1 MTHFSVHV
9 LGVFLQKNGTVLTG
23 NAIVHFYL
31 NFRHAG
37 LDVKSYRYYDPNTC
51 GFDFNGAMEDIA
63 VCKGFGERCE
73 NYYSG
78 TSVFKYF
85 H

>member
-1 MTHFSVHV
+1 M
-9 LGVFLQKNGTVLTG
+9 
-23 NAIVHFYL
+23 HFYL

-63 VCKGFGERCE
+63 VCNGLGKDVKNIMVELQCLNIFINVCLIGNTVESQPWRSSFDR
-73 NYYSG
+73 
-78 TSVFKYF
+78 
-85 H
+85 

>member
-1 MTHFSVHV
+1 M
-9 LGVFLQKNGTVLTG
+9 QKNGTVLTG
-23 NAIVHFYL
+23 NVIVHFYL

-63 VCKGFGERCE
+63 VCKGFGERRE
-73 NYYSG
+73 NYYGG